1 MSKTTPDLAKAAPEQ
16 DNDEIDLL
24 ALLLVL
30 LRGWKVIIICALLG
44 LLLGVLYSRYVNP
57 TYKTDALLQIDEKS
71 NGIAALGANI
81 SELVSPEV
89 SPAETERELIK
100 SRMVLEPVVD
110 LLHLDILL
118 ADPTISAIDRL
129 VESETATQINASEG
143 VALATKDGQAQVS
156 AFEVPQPFLNKTFT
170 LTKSDSGFTLSDG
183 VNEFTG
189 QLGSPVSFKTIEGDI
204 EITVLALPDNAHP
217 ISLTKR
223 SLQATT
229 DDLNKEL
236 SVTERGKQTGIV
248 QLTLT
253 GDNQEQVSR
262 ILTQVILSYV
272 DQNQARGSEQTTTTI
287 KFMEAQIPKLK
298 QELEKAE
305 KAFNKFRETYGTID
319 VSKEAEILLTESSQL
334 EAQLS
339 ELNLKKA
346 ELSTYYTD
354 EHPLVIQITDQIT
367 VLQQRKKEIKDAIAR
382 APEIQREFLQLSE
395 DMGINR
401 EIYLTMLKN
410 YEQLK
415 IVRAGEIGYVR
426 IVDMPINTYKAIA
439 PKKLQI
445 WVLAL
450 LLGTMLG
457 TMLVLL
463 RNLLRNTVKDPE
475 RIEAKTGIPV
485 IATIPHS
492 KSVQRLGKNKKAAKR
507 LLAHS
512 EHDGLSYEAIKSL
525 RTFLMFGMPKESK
538 GEGEG
543 KVILI
548 TGESPGIGKSFITSN
563 LAEAFSHL
571 DKKILVI
578 DGDMRLGHLHTIFT
592 IEGENG
598 LNEYLSQSKPIV
610 TVSSD
615 PLQAPTDI
623 ENLDV
628 TPYIHATSIEHID
641 FMPRGRQPH
650 NPSSLLASDLF
661 AEMMSQLTYQ
671 YDYIFIDSPP
681 ILAASDAVITSQYAD
696 KVLMVTRYNQSIEG
710 QLNYAIKQMR
720 KANIEVDGI
729 VLNDMR
735 QGITDKYSYHY
746 NYAYGNNSQ

>member
-1 MSKTTPDLAKAAPEQ
+1 MSKTTPDSVKAAPEQ

-24 ALLLVL
+24 ALLMVL
-30 LRGWKVIIICALLG
+30 LRGWKMIIACALLG

-71 NGIAALGANI
+71 NGISALGANI
-81 SELVSPEV
+81 SELISPEV

-100 SRMVLEPVVD
+100 SRMVLEPVVN
-110 LLHLDILL
+110 LLHLDIQLV
-118 ADPTISAIDRL
+118 DPKVGALYRL
-129 VESETATQINASEG
+129 VDGETATQINTIEG
-143 VALATKDGQAQVS
+143 VALGTKDGAAEVS
-156 AFEVPQPFLNKTFT
+156 VFEVPQPFLNKPFT
-170 LTKSDSGFTLSDG
+170 LTRSEAGFTLSDG
-183 VNEFTG
+183 VNELTG
-189 QLGSPVSFKTIEGDI
+189 PLGKATTFKTTEGDI
-204 EITVLALPDNAHP
+204 DITVMALPNNKHP

-223 SLQATT
+223 SLQSTT
-229 DDLNKEL
+229 DSLNTAL

-262 ILTQVILSYV
+262 ILTQVIISYV

-287 KFMEAQIPKLK
+287 KFMEEQIPKLR
-298 QELEKAE
+298 QELEKSEA
-305 KAFNKFRETYGTID
+305 AFNEFRESYGTID
-319 VSKEAEILLTESSQL
+319 VSKEAELLLTESSQL
-334 EAQLS
+334 EVQLN

-346 ELSTYYTD
+346 ELSTFYTD
-354 EHPLVIQITDQIT
+354 EHPLVTQITDQIT
-367 VLQQRKKEIKDAIAR
+367 VLLKRKQEIKEAIAR
-382 APEIQREFLQLSE
+382 APEIQREFLKLSE

-415 IVRAGEIGYVR
+415 IVKAGEIGYVR

-475 RIEAKTGIPV
+475 RLEAKTGVPV

-492 KSVQRLGKNKKAAKR
+492 KALQRLGKSKRTNSR

-512 EHDGLSYEAIKSL
+512 DHNGLSYEAIKSL

-543 KVILI
+543 RVILI

-563 LAEAFSHL
+563 LAETFSQL
-571 DKKILVI
+571 DKRILVI
-578 DGDMRLGHLHTIFT
+578 DGDMRLGHLHSLFT
-592 IEGENG
+592 VDNDNG
-598 LNEYLSQSKPIV
+598 LNEYLSQPKPIV
-610 TVSSD
+610 TISATDMVPIPSHLDASD
-615 PLQAPTDI
+615 
-623 ENLDV
+623 
-628 TPYIHATSIEHID
+628 YIHPTTLEHID

-650 NPSSLLASDLF
+650 NPASLLASDRF
-661 AEMMSQLTYQ
+661 ADMMAYLTTQ

-681 ILAASDAVITSQYAD
+681 ILAASDAIITSQYAD

-710 QLNYAIKQMR
+710 QVSYAVKQMR

-746 NYAYGNNSQ
+746 NYAYGHDNK